1 MPLANHTGK
10 AGRPAGISL
19 SRIAQLDQRTA
30 LPEQCLHS
38 AEADVRPPWVHPI
51 LGHRTRCLL
60 YSPLDGFRYSRP
72 VLSFSTEVSMTN
84 LYFEELEIGTRSAA
98 GPYLVPKDEIIQFA
112 KQYDPVPRHI
122 DEEAA
127 ARSIFG
133 GLTASSAHTFSIFIL
148 LTTRLQPRLHVLA
161 GLGWDE
167 LRLPYAVRPGDELD
181 LETTVQKMREFKS
194 KPDRGI
200 VLTQSSCATKGVKR
214 CWSARPIF
222 S

>member
-1 MPLANHTGK
+1 
-10 AGRPAGISL
+10 
-19 SRIAQLDQRTA
+19 
-30 LPEQCLHS
+30 
-38 AEADVRPPWVHPI
+38 
-51 LGHRTRCLL
+51 
-60 YSPLDGFRYSRP
+60 
-72 VLSFSTEVSMTN
+72 MTN

-133 GLTASSAHTFSIFIL
+133 GGLTASSAHTFSIFIL

-161 GLGWDE
+161 GLDWNG

-181 LETTVQKMREFKS
+181 LETTVQEMRESKS

-200 VLTQSSCATKGVKR
+200 VCTRVLLRNQRRETALECTSNIFV
-214 CWSARPIF
+214 ARRPPNVNAPTP